1 MKRAR
6 TSTGGVDTA
15 VFNDLTF
22 PRTFPGADYDTT
34 WSDCFHDRNIF
45 AVTSCYESTVLF
57 AAREGWIQ
65 SQAPVCA
72 RTKCIERHM
81 DMCKRKSYIYKR
93 IDITGWVWRFPCR
106 KRRQSI
112 LLGSM
117 FYRCKMGPGK
127 LIEILWK
134 VASRT
139 PTSLVS
145 VLVFGTLKSEI
156 YARIKFFRDVA
167 G

>member
-15 VFNDLTF
+15 VFNDITF

-72 RTKCIERHM
+72 QTKCIERHM
-81 DMCKRKSYIYKR
+81 DMGKRKSYIYKR
-93 IDITGWVWRFPCR
+93 IDITGWV
-106 KRRQSI
+106 
-112 LLGSM
+112 
-117 FYRCKMGPGK
+117 
-127 LIEILWK
+127 
-134 VASRT
+134 
-139 PTSLVS
+139 
-145 VLVFGTLKSEI
+145 
-156 YARIKFFRDVA
+156 
-167 G
+167 